1 MGLSKGQKKRLYGEN
16 TTAEVSTPA
25 LRQAPTPSNARTPK
39 RSGQYARNDFQA
51 TPESGQ
57 STYMF
62 AGVGL
67 VIAVLMGAYYFGW
80 VLPSMGSR
88 AGTLMPEL
96 RLWFN
101 AGILASTQEHLGTD
115 LIRDYQL
122 LHRSTGL
129 IFPLI
134 FAASWLGIISA
145 AKLPIKTARLNKAVP
160 ILFAIIFIA
169 GSFTLDAALANP
181 RGSAVIPAALLIFF
195 RWWLLVLC
203 VLQAVWLVIRLVR
216 GKVDD
221 FAEGKLPGQQPLR

>member
-16 TTAEVSTPA
+16 TTADVTETP
-25 LRQAPTPSNARTPK
+25 QVAPVQSGSPK
-39 RSGQYARNDFQA
+39 RSSQYVRNDFRA

-62 AGVGL
+62 AGVAL

-80 VLPSMGSR
+80 VLPSMGAR

-101 AGILASTQEHLGTD
+101 AEILAETQDALGTD

-129 IFPLI
+129 VFPLI
-134 FAASWLGIISA
+134 FAASWLGMISA
-145 AKLPIKTARLNKAVP
+145 AKLPAKSARINKLVP
-160 ILFAIIFIA
+160 ILFAFIFIA
-169 GSFTLDAALANP
+169 GNFTLDAALANP
-181 RGSAVIPAALLIFF
+181 LGGAVLPAAALIFI

-203 VLQAVWLVIRLVR
+203 ILQVVWLAIRLIR
-216 GKVDD
+216 GKIDD
-221 FAEGKLPGQQPLR
+221 FAEGKLPGQQ